1 MVSLREMARADAE
14 RAPPPWLQVL
24 LLLTTFFEECPEHQ
38 GTATGSS
45 SSSARSPA
53 ACNFFCTTCAVGRAL
68 CAGCVAA
75 GHRLH
80 QVIQIRKSSNHS
92 VVRVSDLARLLDVS
106 MVQTYIVNGERVVFL
121 NPRPVTGHGKPSAGR
136 CQTCER
142 GIQDVNCRFCSLG
155 CKVEG
160 MDDDFDVT
168 FAVAGEA
175 DSETSSEEGA
185 GATGEPPAAAA
196 GAE

>member
-1 MVSLREMARADAE
+1 MVSLRDMARADAE
-14 RAPPPWLQVL
+14 RAPPPWLRL
-24 LLLTTFFEECPEHQ
+24 LLLTPFFDECPDHQ
-38 GTATGSS
+38 GTTATGAGSS

-68 CAGCVAA
+68 CAACVAA

-106 MVQTYIVNGERVVFL
+106 LVQTYIVNGERVVFL
-121 NPRPVTGHGKPSAGR
+121 NPRPVTGHGKPAAGR
-136 CQTCER
+136 CHTCER
-142 GIQDVNCRFCSLG
+142 GIQNVNCRFCSLG

-168 FAVAGEA
+168 FAET
-175 DSETSSEEGA
+175 DSETSSDEAA
-185 GATGEPPAAAA
+185 GGSGEPAAATA

>member
-1 MVSLREMARADAE
+1 MVSLRDMARADAE
-14 RAPPPWLQVL
+14 RAPPPWLQL
-24 LLLTTFFEECPEHQ
+24 LLLTTFFEDCPEHQ
-38 GTATGSS
+38 GTGSS
-45 SSSARSPA
+45 SAARSPT

-68 CAGCVAA
+68 CAACVTA

-80 QVIQIRKSSNHS
+80 QVIQIRKSSLHN
-92 VVRVSDLARLLDVS
+92 VVRVSELGRLLNVS

-121 NPRPVTGHGKPSAGR
+121 NPRPATGHGKPFAGR

-142 GIQDVNCRFCSLG
+142 GIQDVNCCFCSLG

-168 FAVAGEA
+168 FAVARET
-175 DSETSSEEGA
+175 DSETSSDEGA
-185 GATGEPPAAAA
+185 AGTSGEPAAAPA